1 MVDYDMAGGR
11 LRREGVEPAT
21 PAYAREVEYAGW
33 VPELA
38 MVAAGPP
45 GHTRQ
50 EPPPAVAWGDIDR
63 LLRRLEGR

>member
-1 MVDYDMAGGR
+1 MVDPILSSVFAR
-11 LRREGVEPAT
+11 AFPAK

-38 MVAAGPP
+38 MVAVESPGPMR
-45 GHTRQ
+45 H
-50 EPPPAVAWGDIDR
+50 EPPPAVAWCDIDR